1 MRIKWH
7 CMFKGWYSSWHSNR
21 WSTDDSLL
29 LLLSSRSNLQDTPRL
44 LEEITKDWNP
54 LQHERNPSL
63 PKGEVILEMV
73 EWIGAVPCW
82 EDQTEEGSWSP
93 TSNIWRAVMWRRP
106 WTCWGGRTLNAN
118 WSSAKAQPQE
128 ELNFLAFL
136 SLFWPCLSLESLQ
149 GSKGNSVTKL
159 RASWGTS

>member
-44 LEEITKDWNP
+44 LEEITKDRNP

-73 EWIGAVPCW
+73 EWIEAVPCW
-82 EDQTEEGSWSP
+82 EYQTEEGSWSP

-106 WTCWGGRTLNAN
+106 WTCWGGRTLNAH

-136 SLFWPCLSLESLQ
+136 SLFFGLAFL
-149 GSKGNSVTKL
+149 
-159 RASWGTS
+159 